1 VIQLLF
7 GHFENVLVFGHLLLE
22 QGVLRLHHGFI
33 VANADILINLLGFGR
48 SSGRTLVGHRS
59 TSRSLTQRAHRS
71 ILALGME
78 DL

>member
-1 VIQLLF
+1 MIQLLF

-22 QGVLRLHHGFI
+22 QGVLRLYHDFI
-33 VANADILINLLGFGR
+33 IANADILVNLLRFGWG
-48 SSGRTLVGHRS
+48 SGCTVVGHRS
-59 TSRSLTQRAHRS
+59 ASRSLTQRAHRS